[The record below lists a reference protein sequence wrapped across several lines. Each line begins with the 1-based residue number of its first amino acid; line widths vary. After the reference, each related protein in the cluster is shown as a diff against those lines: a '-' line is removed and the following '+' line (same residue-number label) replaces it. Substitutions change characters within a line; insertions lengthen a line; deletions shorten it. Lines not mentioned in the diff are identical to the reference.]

1 MYVYAFTLVLLCRIM
16 RLFCS
21 CVFVYACI
29 YILPLFLL
37 FIVGVL
43 EHGVSLW
50 LVLVYR
56 NRIVGSRIF
65 FVKYL
70 TKQS

>member
-43 EHGVSLW
+43 EHGV
-50 LVLVYR
+50 LVYR